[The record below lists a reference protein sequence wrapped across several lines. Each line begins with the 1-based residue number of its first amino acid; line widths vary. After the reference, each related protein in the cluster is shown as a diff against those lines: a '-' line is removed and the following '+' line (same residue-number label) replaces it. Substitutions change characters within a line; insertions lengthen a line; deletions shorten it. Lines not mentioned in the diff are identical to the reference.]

1 MFAGIYR
8 DKLWKRSLVIVA
20 LTAAPIL
27 LAHGGSQGAAPQS
40 TPAPATP
47 QTQPTPP
54 PAGQE
59 GQARPQGER
68 RGGPKIPDTFTNLKI
83 LPPDVKKPELI
94 KVMPNFSIQL
104 GVRCHFCH
112 EVNDDLTEGSFA
124 SDAKDEKQTARLMLK
139 MVSQINDDYISK
151 VPNMPAPATCWTC
164 HRGKSTPEQ
173 FVPPAPPTAAP
184 SAPPKP
190 GEAPPNSQ
198 SAPQG
203 TPPAGTPPPNGP
215 PK

>member
-8 DKLWKRSLVIVA
+8 DMLWKRSLVIVA
-20 LTAAPIL
+20 LTVAPIL
-27 LAHGGSQGAAPQS
+27 LAYGGSQASAPQS
-40 TPAPATP
+40 SSPPQIAAPAPSARAP
-47 QTQPTPP
+47 QSACCTAI
-54 PAGQE
+54 PA
-59 GQARPQGER
+59 
-68 RGGPKIPDTFTNLKI
+68 TFTNLKV
-83 LPPDVKKPELI
+83 LPKDIKKPDLMKTM
-94 KVMPNFSIQL
+94 KVFSTQL
-104 GVRCHFCH
+104 GVRCNFCH
-112 EVNDDLTEGSFA
+112 EVNDNLTEGSFA
-124 SDAKDEKQTARLMLK
+124 SDAKDEKQSARLMLK

-173 FVPPAPPTAAP
+173 FAPPAPPTAAP
-184 SAPPKP
+184 STPSKP

-203 TPPAGTPPPNGP
+203 TPPSGP